1 MQFWE
6 HQSLVR
12 HGQLPV
18 KLRPM
23 RQNHPALK
31 NSGGKIGYSFSNR
44 LFVHTKSNQLSDMS
58 SLLQWPVRHL
68 TQGCISESISASG
81 MIFFVWFIFNFKREG
96 NGFID
101 YSICRS
107 RVSRRG
113 PGGRFNIYLLM
124 LLSITRRV
132 PCRRPKVI
140 ENLDGRPKKCLI
152 FIVP

>member
-1 MQFWE
+1 
-6 HQSLVR
+6 V
-12 HGQLPV
+12 
-18 KLRPM
+18 

-44 LFVHTKSNQLSDMS
+44 LLVHTKSNQLSDVS

-81 MIFFVWFIFNFKREG
+81 TIFFVWFIFNFKREG

-132 PCRRPKVI
+132 PCRRPKGDRKFGWPPEKMSYI
-140 ENLDGRPKKCLI
+140 YSST
-152 FIVP
+152 